1 MKKGCKNNYFGTDEQ
16 RSCISF
22 YDIILF
28 PGVLFIGKYA
38 VFLFSEIKDE
48 DMAQPLAERLR
59 PKTLDDYIGQKHLVG
74 PGAVLRKMI
83 DAGRISSFIL
93 WGPPGVGKTTLAQI
107 IANKL
112 ETPFYTL
119 SAVTSGVKDVREVI
133 EKARNSRFFSQAS
146 PILFI
151 DEIHR
156 FSKSQQDSLL
166 GAVETGVVTLI
177 GATTENPSFEVIR
190 PLLSRCQLYV
200 LKSLE
205 KEDLLE
211 LLHNALAKDVVL
223 KEKKIELK
231 ETDAMLRFSGGDAR
245 KLLNIL
251 ELVVEADADAGPVVI
266 TDEKVTERLQQN
278 PLAYDKDGEMHYD
291 IISAFIKSIRG
302 SDPDGAL
309 YWLAR
314 MVEAGEDPAFIA
326 RRLVI
331 SAAED
336 IGLANPNALLLANAA
351 FDAVMKI
358 GWPEGRIPLAEAT
371 VYLATSP
378 KSNSAYEGINSALE
392 LVRQT
397 GNLPVPLHLRNAPTK
412 LMKQLGYGKDYKYAH
427 AYQGNFVQQ
436 QFLPDEVKN
445 SRIWHPQHNAQE
457 AKIKERMQSLW
468 GERFKE

>member
-1 MKKGCKNNYFGTDEQ
+1 
-16 RSCISF
+16 
-22 YDIILF
+22 
-28 PGVLFIGKYA
+28 
-38 VFLFSEIKDE
+38 
-48 DMAQPLAERLR
+48 MAAPLAERLR
-59 PKTLDDYIGQKHLVG
+59 PQTLDDYIGQKHLVG
-74 PGAVLRKMI
+74 PDAVLRKMI
-83 DAGRISSFIL
+83 DTGRISSFIL

-107 IANKL
+107 IAHRL

-133 EKARNSRFFSQAS
+133 EKARNNRFFTQAS

-166 GAVETGVVTLI
+166 GAVEQGTVTLI

-200 LKSLE
+200 LKSLT
-205 KEDLLE
+205 KDDLLE
-211 LLHNALAKDVVL
+211 LLHKAVERDVIL
-223 KEKKIELK
+223 KTKHIEFR
-231 ETDAMLRFSGGDAR
+231 ETDAMLRYSGGDAR

-251 ELVVEADADAGPVVI
+251 ELVVEADGTDQVVI
-266 TDEKVTERLQQN
+266 TDALVAERLQQN
-278 PLAYDKDGEMHYD
+278 PLAYDKGGELHYD
-291 IISAFIKSIRG
+291 TISAFIKSIRG
-302 SDPDGAL
+302 SDPDAAL

-314 MVEAGEDPAFIA
+314 MIEGGEDPSFIA

-331 SAAED
+331 SASED

-351 FDAVMKI
+351 FEAVMKI

-378 KSNSAYEGINSALE
+378 KSNSAYKGINDALQ

-397 GNLPVPLHLRNAPTK
+397 GNLPVPLHLRNAPTQ
-412 LMKQLGYGKDYKYAH
+412 LMEELGYGKDYKYAH
-427 AYQGNFVQQ
+427 DYQGHFVEQ
-436 QFLPDEVKN
+436 QFLPDDIRNK
-445 SRIWHPQHNAQE
+445 RIWHAQE
-457 AKIKERMQSLW
+457 NAAEAKLQERMLHLW
-468 GERFKE
+468 KDRYK

>member
-1 MKKGCKNNYFGTDEQ
+1 MT
-16 RSCISF
+16 
-22 YDIILF
+22 
-28 PGVLFIGKYA
+28 A
-38 VFLFSEIKDE
+38 
-48 DMAQPLAERLR
+48 PLAERLR

-74 PGAVLRKMI
+74 EGAVLRRMI
-83 DAGRISSFIL
+83 DSGRISSFIL

-107 IANKL
+107 IAHKL

-133 EKARNSRFFSQAS
+133 GKARNNRFFSQAS

-166 GAVETGVVTLI
+166 GAVEQGVVTLI

-200 LKSLE
+200 LKSLT
-205 KEDLLE
+205 KDDLLE
-211 LLHNALAKDVVL
+211 LLHHAVERDVFL
-223 KEKKIELK
+223 KEKQIEFV
-231 ETDAMLRFSGGDAR
+231 ETDAMLRYSGGDAR

-251 ELVVEADADAGPVVI
+251 ELVVEADGTDHVVI
-266 TDEKVTERLQQN
+266 TDKIVAERLQEN
-278 PLAYDKDGEMHYD
+278 PLAYDKGGEMHYD

-302 SDPDGAL
+302 SDPDAAL

-314 MVEAGEDPAFIA
+314 MIEGGEDPAFIA

-331 SAAED
+331 SASED

-371 VYLATSP
+371 VYLATSA
-378 KSNSAYEGINSALE
+378 KSNSAYMGINDALQ

-412 LMKQLGYGKDYKYAH
+412 LMEELGYHKGYKYAH
-427 AYQGNFVQQ
+427 DYEGHFVEQ
-436 QFLPDEVKN
+436 QFLPDELVDR
-445 SRIWHPQHNAQE
+445 RIWHAQPNAAENKLQE
-457 AKIKERMQSLW
+457 RMILLWKERY
-468 GERFKE
+468 KA

>member
-1 MKKGCKNNYFGTDEQ
+1 
-16 RSCISF
+16 
-22 YDIILF
+22 
-28 PGVLFIGKYA
+28 
-38 VFLFSEIKDE
+38 
-48 DMAQPLAERLR
+48 MAQPLAERLR

-74 PGAVLRKMI
+74 EGAILRKMI

-112 ETPFYTL
+112 DTPFYTL
-119 SAVTSGVKDVREVI
+119 SAVTSGVKDVRDVI
-133 EKARNSRFFSQAS
+133 EKAKSNRFFNRIS

-205 KEDLLE
+205 KEDLLD
-211 LLHNALAKDVVL
+211 LLQNALSKDVYL
-223 KEKKIELK
+223 KEKNIEIK
-231 ETDAMLRFSGGDAR
+231 ETDAMLRYSGGDAR

-251 ELVVEADADAGPVVI
+251 ELVVEADGSSDKITI
-266 TDEKVTERLQQN
+266 TDEKVVERLQQN

-314 MVEAGEDPAFIA
+314 MVEGGEDPAFIA

-331 SAAED
+331 SASED

-378 KSNSAYEGINSALE
+378 KSNSAYEGINSALA
-392 LVRQT
+392 LVRET

-412 LMKQLGYGKDYKYAH
+412 LMKQLGYAKDYKYAH
-427 AYQGNFVQQ
+427 AYEGHFVHQ
-436 QFLPDEVKN
+436 QFLPDEVKDT
-445 SRIWHPQHNAQE
+445 RIWHPQNNAQE
-457 AKIKERMQSLW
+457 VKLKERMQTLW
-468 GERFKE
+468 GDKFKE